1 MTRRNELEEMTSL
14 AAASMELSVSG
25 ANDRVAQ
32 QNAASEQS
40 AAASR
45 QARRNRNTMLVAGHA
60 VEQACSDVVTSIS
73 TTNQVITAKMQTAFR
88 LSHKLSALAV
98 R

>member
-1 MTRRNELEEMTSL
+1 
-14 AAASMELSVSG
+14 
-25 ANDRVAQ
+25 
-32 QNAASEQS
+32 
-40 AAASR
+40 
-45 QARRNRNTMLVAGHA
+45 MLVAGHA

>member
-1 MTRRNELEEMTSL
+1 
-14 AAASMELSVSG
+14 VSG

-32 QNAASEQS
+32 QNAASGQS
-40 AAASR
+40 AAAAASR

-88 LSHKLSALAV
+88 LSRNLSTLAV
-98 R
+98 K

>member
-1 MTRRNELEEMTSL
+1 M
-14 AAASMELSVSG
+14 SG

-32 QNAASEQS
+32 QNAASGQS
-40 AAASR
+40 AAAAAASR

-60 VEQACSDVVTSIS
+60 VEQACPDVVTSIS

-88 LSHKLSALAV
+88 LSRNLSTLAV
-98 R
+98 K

>member
-1 MTRRNELEEMTSL
+1 
-14 AAASMELSVSG
+14 VSG

-32 QNAASEQS
+32 QNAASGQS
-40 AAASR
+40 AAAAASR

-88 LSHKLSALAV
+88 LSRNLSTLAV

>member
-1 MTRRNELEEMTSL
+1 
-14 AAASMELSVSG
+14 VSG
-25 ANDRVAQ
+25 TNDRVAQ
-32 QNAASEQS
+32 QNAASGQS
-40 AAASR
+40 AAAAASR

-88 LSHKLSALAV
+88 LSRNLSTLV
-98 R
+98 VK